1 MYSCTKKK
9 ISVKDHS
16 KYFFDSWVTFSVE
29 GINRIVYEDLWD
41 DTKPSVNTDMWQ
53 QKAAYRQKKTKTDDL
68 VCVTSSG
75 LKIDI

>member
-1 MYSCTKKK
+1 M
-9 ISVKDHS
+9 
-16 KYFFDSWVTFSVE
+16 E